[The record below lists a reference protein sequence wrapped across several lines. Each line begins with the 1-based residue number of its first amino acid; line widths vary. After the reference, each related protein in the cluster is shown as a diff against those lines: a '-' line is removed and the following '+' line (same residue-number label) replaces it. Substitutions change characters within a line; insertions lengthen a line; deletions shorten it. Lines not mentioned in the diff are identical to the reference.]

1 MVIQE
6 QNYQNLMDSCKTALD
21 KKLLVLSKLV
31 EGEETR

>member
-6 QNYQNLMDSCKTALD
+6 QNYQDLMDSCKTALD

-31 EGEETR
+31 AGEETR